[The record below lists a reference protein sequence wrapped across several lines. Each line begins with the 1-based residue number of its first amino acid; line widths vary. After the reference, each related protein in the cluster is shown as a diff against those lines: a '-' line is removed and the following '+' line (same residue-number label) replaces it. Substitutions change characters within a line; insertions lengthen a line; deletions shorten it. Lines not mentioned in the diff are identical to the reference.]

1 MRYRG
6 CVAVLLLLLVLAGCG
21 QGTDRGP
28 IDNVNDLE
36 GRRVGV
42 NLAWEADYLLTGRE
56 DMELYRYDST
66 ADMLMALNYG
76 KLDAIAV
83 DDTSLRLVLSQVTG
97 LEVVEPAL
105 DHSGYCIFLLGEL
118 ADLGE
123 DFNAFVADFRSRD
136 SYETY
141 CRRQAEFDGENYEA
155 PDLPPDGDGRSLRVA
170 CVEDGYPRSFFDMR
184 TGEALGFDVEVLR
197 QWAGERGYHLDFTA
211 TNYDDMALGLQ
222 SGRYDIGVGYIS
234 SLYREEADKIGLF
247 TSDSFVEI
255 PTHFCQKGAGDISI
269 NGEVD

>member
-1 MRYRG
+1 MED
-6 CVAVLLLLLVLAGCG
+6 VLY
-21 QGTDRGP
+21 
-28 IDNVNDLE
+28 
-36 GRRVGV
+36 
-42 NLAWEADYLLTGRE
+42 NLTKQTHR
-56 DMELYRYDST
+56 
-66 ADMLMALNYG
+66 
-76 KLDAIAV
+76 
-83 DDTSLRLVLSQVTG
+83 VLSY
-97 LEVVEPAL
+97 LPEYENEPEEAL
-105 DHSGYCIFLLGEL
+105 IARAQDLALAFLARIPHIREYI
-118 ADLGE
+118 DT
-123 DFNAFVADFRSRD
+123 DV
-136 SYETY
+136 
-141 CRRQAEFDGENYEA
+141 QAEFDGENYEA

>member
-21 QGTDRGP
+21 QGADRGP

-105 DHSGYCIFLLGEL
+105 AVGVLVESEEGEPRLQLPVDLLLQGVGEL
-118 ADLGE
+118 DPAVVPL
-123 DFNAFVADFRSRD
+123 
-136 SYETY
+136 
-141 CRRQAEFDGENYEA
+141 
-155 PDLPPDGDGRSLRVA
+155 
-170 CVEDGYPRSFFDMR
+170 
-184 TGEALGFDVEVLR
+184 
-197 QWAGERGYHLDFTA
+197 
-211 TNYDDMALGLQ
+211 
-222 SGRYDIGVGYIS
+222 
-234 SLYREEADKIGLF
+234 
-247 TSDSFVEI
+247 
-255 PTHFCQKGAGDISI
+255 
-269 NGEVD
+269 